1 MLLMMIVVQK
11 NLNEFDNNW
20 KEHLA
25 LLFLPSTR
33 IECLVHLLV
42 ATSPLKVEKILVP
55 STIRRFQS
63 SSSRSRVERA
73 AVTVDY

>member
-1 MLLMMIVVQK
+1 MLLLMMIVVQK
-11 NLNEFDNNW
+11 NLNEFDNNR

-42 ATSPLKVEKILVP
+42 ATPPLEVAKI
-55 STIRRFQS
+55 TC
-63 SSSRSRVERA
+63 
-73 AVTVDY
+73 AVKDLTFSLFIVVV